1 MIQANGESQ
10 VPWALIQYGVG
21 AAYGIHWFGLVF
33 AMGLVGVSCSV
44 AAQLPISYCIDS
56 YKDLGADAIVSV
68 ILIRNT
74 MSFAIGYGVTPWVVN
89 MGYQNAFLVAAFA
102 GLAQV
107 LTFLIFVKYGP
118 GMRARSAESYRREVE
133 RAQELGISH

>member
-1 MIQANGESQ
+1 
-10 VPWALIQYGVG
+10 
-21 AAYGIHWFGLVF
+21 
-33 AMGLVGVSCSV
+33 MGLVGVSCTV

-68 ILIRNT
+68 ICIRNT

-133 RAQELGISH
+133 RAEELGISH